1 VAYEAIRYPWD
12 AQTRSCARIP
22 GVAAGIVFVHPTRR
36 REKRTEP
43 YTPAEGGWVKVKHRD
58 YWRFGQGLESP
69 GGAVLD

>member
-1 VAYEAIRYPWD
+1 MVSKDTIRKHMEN
-12 AQTRSCARIP
+12 T
-22 GVAAGIVFVHPTRR
+22 PTRL

>member
-1 VAYEAIRYPWD
+1 M
-12 AQTRSCARIP
+12 
-22 GVAAGIVFVHPTRR
+22 HPTRR